1 MEGSQ
6 FSLHWGF
13 TKLLFFFLSPQ
24 KGCGISKRCFVSVLR
39 VLAQFGLHQGE
50 GSIANS
56 TLQEADGVS
65 ELYAGGKEVFL
76 QTPCH
81 QLGAC
86 NMVPRDR
93 EGGRQSRGQ
102 KPLAFCSHKIK
113 KQGRMVPSSQCAVAK
128 DEQPISAPSR
138 PAQAEPAPACAP
150 SALI

>member
-1 MEGSQ
+1 M
-6 FSLHWGF
+6 
-13 TKLLFFFLSPQ
+13 
-24 KGCGISKRCFVSVLR
+24 SVLR

-56 TLQEADGVS
+56 MLQEADGVS
-65 ELYAGGKEVFL
+65 ELYPGGKEVFL
-76 QTPCH
+76 QTLCH

-86 NMVPRDR
+86 NIVSRDR

-138 PAQAEPAPACAP
+138 PAQAESAPACAP